1 MGLIQCAPTRRCG
14 VARHVKLKNWPSKPD
29 FRPNFATPAPPRPA
43 RARGTPYLPVARES
57 PDVNAREGRRRR
69 LRGRV
74 EGASGCARA
83 RTTAA
88 TRIVVRTSGGGV
100 AAARRRRRAGVAGAG
115 RRGRGFTSGPRAGGR
130 GALKLGL
137 GPRVD
142 LHLRRRLPRRGPG
155 VTAGPPPV
163 GLPATAA
170 DRLFRQVWIG
180 ACTLSVHGGNPWVF
194 GSVQYTRPMGRLRAA
209 CVGRLRARTEASVFW
224 ARRGLRQPDVSQEG
238 PRVAQP
244 PSTQKTRCPS
254 TRFELHRSSCTTR
267 RGALIAAFQRRNEL
281 Q

>member
-57 PDVNAREGRRRR
+57 PDVNAREGRLRR

-74 EGASGCARA
+74 EGASGRARA

-163 GLPATAA
+163 GLPATTA

-180 ACTLSVHGGNPWVF
+180 ACTLSPCTEPTHGFLAPCSTRDPWVT
-194 GSVQYTRPMGRLRAA
+194 SLRAA
-209 CVGRLRARTEASVFW
+209 CTCTVGRPVRAR
-224 ARRGLRQPDVSQEG
+224 R
-238 PRVAQP
+238 P
-244 PSTQKTRCPS
+244 PYSG
-254 TRFELHRSSCTTR
+254 
-267 RGALIAAFQRRNEL
+267 RGAV
-281 Q
+281 